1 MSRLTKFS
9 KLVFATLVVGSSLST
24 FVSSHSVQADT
35 LDTNYQDSVKFIPPS
50 SARPKLEQKT
60 LLFQKQKLLKPLC
73 KVL

>member
-50 SARPKLEQKT
+50 SARPKLEQNTIVPEAKVVKT
-60 LLFQKQKLLKPLC
+60 IM
-73 KVL
+73 

>member
-50 SARPKLEQKT
+50 SARPKLEQKHYCSRS
-60 LLFQKQKLLKPLC
+60 KSC
-73 KVL
+73 